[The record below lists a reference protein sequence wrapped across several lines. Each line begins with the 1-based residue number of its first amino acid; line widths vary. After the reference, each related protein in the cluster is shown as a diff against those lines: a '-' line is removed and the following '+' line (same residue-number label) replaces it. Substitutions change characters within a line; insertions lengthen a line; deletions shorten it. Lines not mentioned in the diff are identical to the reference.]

1 MKRFFRDNK
10 QSILLYS
17 VVALIII
24 TVYFMFLK
32 FHRLEEILRF
42 MITILAPFLI
52 GFSIA
57 YLLNPIMVFF
67 ERTLYKRIGSKSKR
81 KGVSR
86 LKRTCSIFTT
96 YALVLATITCLI
108 VLLVPQVVSTVENL
122 LKNVPGYVEQF
133 WFYVTDM
140 FEVHHWDVEWLQQA
154 IPYQTLLNNA
164 NTILTAF
171 FGWLFTVPAQLTVG
185 VTNTLVGIIISIYFL
200 YDKEKFIA
208 NLTKVLYAFMQ
219 KKKADKVME
228 VSRLTDKT
236 LSGFIM
242 GKIIDSVIIG
252 AIAFPFMLLIYP
264 PYALLIS
271 VIIGVTNVIPF
282 FGPFIGAIPSALL
295 ILLVAPSQFLW
306 FVIFVFVLQQF
317 DGNILGPK
325 ILGDSTGISP
335 IWVLFGIITGSK
347 LLGFLGMI
355 VGVPFTAVAYTLFR
369 NYVDKKHKEK
379 QNNELE
385 TVEADS

>member
-1 MKRFFRDNK
+1 MKRFFKENK

-17 VVALIII
+17 VVAFIVIA
-24 TVYFMFLK
+24 VYFMFLK
-32 FHRLEEILRF
+32 FHKLEEIF
-42 MITILAPFLI
+42 QFIITILAPFLI

-57 YLLNPIMVFF
+57 YLLNPIMSFF
-67 ERTLYKRIGSKSKR
+67 ERTIYKRIGSKSKR
-81 KGVSR
+81 NGVSR
-86 LKRTCSIFTT
+86 LKRVCSIFTT
-96 YALVLATITCLI
+96 YALVFAVIICLI
-108 VLLVPQVVSTVENL
+108 VLLIPQVVSTVENL

-133 WFYVTDM
+133 WNYITDI
-140 FEVHHWDVEWLQQA
+140 FNEHHWDIEWLQQV
-154 IPYQTLLNNA
+154 IPYQTLLENA
-164 NTILTAF
+164 NVILTAF

-208 NLTKVLYAFMQ
+208 GITKVVYAFIPQ
-219 KKKADKVME
+219 KKADKIME

-242 GKIIDSVIIG
+242 GKIIDSAIIG
-252 AIAFPFMLLIYP
+252 LISFPFMLLIYP

-295 ILLVAPSQFLW
+295 ILLVAPGQFLW
-306 FVIFVFVLQQF
+306 FIIFVFVLQQF

-335 IWVLFGIITGSK
+335 IWVLFGIMAGSK
-347 LLGFLGMI
+347 ILGFLGMI

-379 QNNELE
+379 QTNELE
-385 TVEADS
+385 TVETNS